1 MTSAD
6 LTLQAARVLATDS
19 ADELAEAS
27 ARRMASHAVLAAA
40 AHQRRSEQ
48 RQMWSAVAMAT
59 VLGCAT
65 VAGSRMLAAPAPV
78 AELAP
83 APAVATAP
91 PAEPPPRAPAAT
103 EVAPAAVAKVV
114 VEEREPGQAAA
125 LPATSPDRGVA
136 LPATPETARASRPQ
150 PARRAAQRALRQG
163 AMAPSQT
170 RAAWYLVLADAEERL
185 GRFGPA
191 AQALEAAAAYRTGHA
206 ARDLAY
212 RAALIHFERLDDPAR
227 ALHVLRAA
235 GVTGPTHF
243 VDRRSAELRV
253 RALVALDRPWEA
265 RAVARFYLRKF
276 SGTRSEAYLRSVAGP
291 T

>member
-6 LTLQAARVLATDS
+6 LTLQAARVLAADS
-19 ADELAEAS
+19 ADELAEAA

-83 APAVATAP
+83 APAVAMAPSAESLTPAPTAP
-91 PAEPPPRAPAAT
+91 EVTPAAI
-103 EVAPAAVAKVV
+103 AAVEKPESA
-114 VEEREPGQAAA
+114 EQAV
-125 LPATSPDRGVA
+125 PTATSPVRGVA

-150 PARRAAQRALRQG
+150 LARRAAQRALRQG
-163 AMAPSQT
+163 AMAPRQT

-212 RAALIHFERLDDPAR
+212 RAALIHFGRLDDPAR